1 MKVLIATDGHRRPRR
16 RPARP
21 ELLEAFEIVLLA
33 VIGYVPGEE
42 AGGFAG
48 PVESPEEGKATWE
61 REQDEARQ
69 VLKETA
75 AVLGDVP
82 VLERFEAGDAGAM
95 ICFVAEDVD
104 ADVVVIGSHGKGAF
118 KRMLLGSVS
127 HYVIHNAPCPVLVVR
142 QGAGPGEGPR
152 RRGARGRP
160 RSTSRPVTRRGR

>member
-1 MKVLIATDGHRRPRR
+1 MKVLIATDGSPIALDAARR
-16 RPARP
+16 ARD
-21 ELLEAFEIVLLA
+21 LLDQPSEVVLLA

-48 PVESPEEGKATWE
+48 PVETPEQGKATWE

-82 VLERFEAGDAGAM
+82 ILERFEAGDAGAM
-95 ICFVAEDVD
+95 ICFVAEDVG
-104 ADVVVIGSHGKGAF
+104 ADVIVIGSHGKGAF

-142 QGAGPGEGPR
+142 QGAGPADGPAPDGGS
-152 RRGARGRP
+152 GA
-160 RSTSRPVTRRGR
+160 